1 MAHGLGK
8 PLRIAPWCKVIA
20 QIVLSRVAIAPA
32 RNTIGG
38 MAIWQ
43 WYGAIMKEAYAG
55 QEFLGVSEYVNLLRW
70 VDHVGARVAVKR
82 GRMVNR
88 TFGRPETQVRERHS
102 ARDFEVNRE
111 DMVEERGGRV

>member
-1 MAHGLGK
+1 MQGHCPDYSVARRYCAREKYDWRHGDLAVVRRDHEGS
-8 PLRIAPWCKVIA
+8 LR
-20 QIVLSRVAIAPA
+20 R
-32 RNTIGG
+32 
-38 MAIWQ
+38 
-43 WYGAIMKEAYAG
+43 AG
-55 QEFLGVSEYVNLLRW
+55 ILGVGEYVNLLRW

-102 ARDFEVNRE
+102 AKDFEVNRE